1 MKLGRLSVLVLVCAG
16 LGGLVWL
23 DNQQDG
29 EDRQSSVASKPVDA
43 RRDKKLTPAKT
54 PSPSTLQEMQASRKA
69 SQTLKSANPLAAIK
83 KLSLKA
89 TVERP
94 LFAPSRHRPRPVKVV
109 PRRVVKKVKRK
120 PKPPLYV
127 LLGILSDGD
136 RAIALLREKSNGLNF
151 RVEVGDVIGGWR
163 VAKVE
168 HRSVLLKW
176 NDGRSMELS
185 LFKE

>member
-1 MKLGRLSVLVLVCAG
+1 MNFGRLSVLVLVCAG

-23 DNQQDG
+23 DNQQDDEG
-29 EDRQSSVASKPVDA
+29 RQPIAASKPLDT
-43 RRDKKLTPAKT
+43 RRAKELIPAKT
-54 PSPSTLQEMQASRKA
+54 PSPPTLQASQKA

-120 PKPPLYV
+120 RKPPLYV

-185 LFKE
+185 LFEE